1 MQFTDKVELLEELT
15 NDFNLVKS
23 YLLARVFFNFIQ
35 AIKDFLKRIKII
47 FDIGLVKESEIK
59 QYNSNSSSSSTS
71 VYSNSRI
78 NSRDFIS
85 LYMILKKKLGDEILI
100 DTHSFEDFS
109 KIKLDFE
116 ISIEELHCSR
126 EKIVNLSQYY
136 NNFQNKVTNVM
147 IEVKNEIGE
156 QPTSDVILDKLAL

>member
-59 QYNSNSSSSSTS
+59 QYNSIVALVALVFTQIQESTLG
-71 VYSNSRI
+71 I
-78 NSRDFIS
+78 LIS

-116 ISIEELHCSR
+116 IVLRNCIAV
-126 EKIVNLSQYY
+126 EK
-136 NNFQNKVTNVM
+136 K
-147 IEVKNEIGE
+147 
-156 QPTSDVILDKLAL
+156 